1 MRRLR
6 LALAGLVIF
15 GGPIVFGGG
24 VAAQEG
30 TPEAGGP
37 PGAPPPPAGCEVVA
51 EGLVNPR
58 MVAIAEDGTL
68 YVTEAG
74 AGGDE
79 PLTPPDDEAA
89 EAVVGTPG
97 AELVE
102 EGTPAPSEEEGPP
115 VDEGGPPPTRGDTG
129 QVTAVSP
136 DGTQSV
142 LATGLASYS
151 FGSGPVGIA
160 LANGL
165 VYVAVG
171 GAAPSIGIESLP
183 TENSVVSIDPASGEV
198 TVVAELGSFEVDN
211 NPDGADINPNLYGMD
226 LGSDGQL
233 YVADAGGNTVFTVDP
248 AAGTFEL
255 LGTIPERP
263 LPAELAPPTDATP
276 GAEAPALQAVPTA
289 LDVGADGN
297 VYVGLLGEPPGSA
310 QVLIAQAD
318 GSFVEAATGLTAVT
332 GVTLGLDGALYAA
345 QLTTDFE
352 AFAPGIVVRI
362 GEDGSAEPVLEGL
375 ATPQGIAFGADG
387 ALYVVT
393 NTVAFGPGEP
403 QGQVLRCEIA
413 AGGELGTPTA
423 ARPAAA

>member
-1 MRRLR
+1 MRRWR
-6 LALAGLVIF
+6 LALAGLVVF
-15 GGPIVFGGG
+15 GGPFIVAGG

-37 PGAPPPPAGCEVVA
+37 PGPPAPPAGCEVVA
-51 EGLVNPR
+51 EGLINPR
-58 MVAIAEDGTL
+58 MIAIAEDGTL

-79 PLTPPDDEAA
+79 TLTPPDDEAA
-89 EAVVGTPG
+89 EEVIGTPG
-97 AELVE
+97 AEVVE
-102 EGTPAPSEEEGPP
+102 EGTPPPGEDEGPP
-115 VDEGGPPPTRGDTG
+115 EGEEGPPPTRGDTG
-129 QVTAVSP
+129 QVTVVSP

-142 LATGLASYS
+142 LATGLASYG
-151 FGSGPVGIA
+151 FGTGPVGIT

-165 VYVAVG
+165 IYVAVG

-198 TVVAELGSFEVDN
+198 TVVADLGSFEVEN
-211 NPDGADINPNLYGMD
+211 NPDGTDVNPNLYGMD
-226 LGSDGQL
+226 LGADGQL
-233 YVADAGGNTVFTVDP
+233 YVADAGGNTVYRVDP

-255 LGTIPERP
+255 LGIIPERP
-263 LPAELAPPTDATP
+263 LPAESAPPADATP
-276 GAEAPALQAVPTA
+276 AAEAPTMQAVPTA

-297 VYVGLLGEPPGSA
+297 VYVGLLGEPQGSA

-318 GSFVEAATGLTAVT
+318 GSFVEAATGLTAVV
-332 GVTLGLDGALYAA
+332 GVALGPDGALYAS
-345 QLTTDFE
+345 QLTTNFDE
-352 AFAPGIVVRI
+352 FAPGIVVRVNA
-362 GEDGSAEPVLEGL
+362 DGSSETVVEGL

-393 NTVAFGPGEP
+393 NSVAFGPGEP
-403 QGQVLRCEIA
+403 QGQVLRCDLA

-423 ARPAAA
+423 ARLDAA